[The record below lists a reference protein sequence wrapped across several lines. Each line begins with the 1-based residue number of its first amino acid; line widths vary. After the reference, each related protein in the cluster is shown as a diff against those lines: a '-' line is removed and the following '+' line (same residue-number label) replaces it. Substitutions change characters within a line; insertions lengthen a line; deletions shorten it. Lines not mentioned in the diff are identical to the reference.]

1 MTGAQRILRAL
12 KAPHYGPYT
21 AGSAISL
28 IGFWIQRVAVGWLAW
43 DLTHSGAW
51 VGAIAFAELFPT
63 LLLGPFAGVLADRW
77 DRLQVMRV
85 CQSLAMGQSLLL
97 VLLTLSGTIDIW
109 LLFLLAVFLGCVIA
123 VNQPARLAL
132 VPSLVPPDDLSAAI
146 AINSLVFN
154 CARFVGPALAGLVIA
169 TAGIAVA
176 FALNAASFAVFLAV
190 LWRIRRSLARKAPK
204 PGDKGV
210 LQDLRE
216 GIAYAAGHGG
226 IGPLL
231 LLLIAQS
238 LGMRPVAEL
247 LPGFAGEVFEGGA
260 EALALLTASLGFG
273 AMLGG
278 LWLAQRPEP
287 RGLTRLALLWVA
299 IMGLA
304 ILGFCATRSLWLA
317 VPLMA
322 TAGFGMVA
330 HGVGSQTLIQL
341 AVDPSRRGRVL
352 SLYGLIFRGVPAIG
366 ALLMGLASELV
377 GFGAPLAVGTALALS
392 VCALLWMRLEAIR
405 AKLEIAPANAEATLS
420 REVAQ

>member
-12 KAPHYGPYT
+12 KAPHYGRYT

-204 PGDKGV
+204 SGDKGV

-216 GIAYAAGHGG
+216 GIGYAAGHGG

-322 TAGFGMVA
+322 IAGFGMVA